1 MIENNTEN
9 SNKNKRLGR
18 GISSLLGA
26 NQFADQTQTP
36 ALKFDS
42 NLVSTEKGDRIEK
55 IGVEKLKPGQFQ
67 PRKTF
72 EKSTLEELA
81 SSIKNSGILQPIIVR
96 KSHPGY
102 EIIAGERRWR
112 AAQIAGLHEVPVVIK
127 EISDLQSLEFGII
140 ENVQRENLNPIEE
153 AEAYQELA
161 EKFNLSQIEIAEKV
175 GKERSTV
182 TNTLRLLNLP
192 MEVRELLLKSE
203 LSAGHAK
210 VLLSLESKQEVI
222 KLAKN
227 CSQQKWSVRKL
238 ETEIKKAKSITLGLK
253 SKDSKNGEMGS
264 QEIALLSVQ
273 DQIAKKLKT
282 KVTISSNI
290 DGSGK
295 IEILY
300 YSIEQLNNIVEE
312 LRS

>member
-26 NQFADQTQTP
+26 NQFSEQSSMSER
-36 ALKFDS
+36 K
-42 NLVSTEKGDRIEK
+42 NMVSEPTVDRGERVEK

-67 PRKTF
+67 PRKSF
-72 EKSTLEELA
+72 EKSSLEELA

-96 KSHPGY
+96 KVHTGY

-112 AAQIAGLHEVPVVIK
+112 AAQMAGLHEVPVVVRAIT
-127 EISDLQSLEFGII
+127 DLESLEFGII
-140 ENVQRENLNPIEE
+140 ENIQRENLNAIEE

-161 EKFNLSQIEIAEKV
+161 EKFNLSQSEIADKV

-182 TNTLRLLNLP
+182 ANTLRLLNLP
-192 MEVRELLLKSE
+192 LEIRELLLKNE
-203 LSAGHAK
+203 LQPGHAK
-210 VLLSLESKQEVI
+210 ALLSLTEKADLL

-238 ETEIKKAKSITLGLK
+238 EQEIKKVRPNKIS
-253 SKDSKNGEMGS
+253 NN
-264 QEIALLSVQ
+264 EIASAKTSQQIALQSLQ
-273 DQIAKKLKT
+273 DQLSKKLKT
-282 KVTISSNI
+282 KVLILPNA
-290 DGSGK
+290 DGSGR
-295 IEILY
+295 IEIQY
-300 YSIEQLNNIVEE
+300 YSVDQLNNIFEE
-312 LRS
+312 FRS